1 MACGLAQTLEPTMR
15 HLRALSPLLLFF
27 ISNLAF
33 GGGYGGAEG
42 TNRLGQK
49 VGFTSEDLHQIWV
62 RDPKQGKGNFK
73 TYEMS
78 SECPAIIEWLD
89 AEPTKGLLIRCS
101 TTGLSPLA
109 GTTYTKIKSKRIKN
123 FCNEPAIV
131 FKCVA
136 GCERKEVPHIIV
148 EQPWEC

>member
-1 MACGLAQTLEPTMR
+1 MR
-15 HLRALSPLLLFF
+15 RLHIVLPLLLF
-27 ISNLAF
+27 ITSSLAF
-33 GGGYGGAEG
+33 GWSYGGAEG
-42 TNRLGQK
+42 TNGLGQK
-49 VGFTSEDLHQIWV
+49 VGFASEDLNQVWV
-62 RDPKQGKGNFK
+62 HDPKQGKDHFV

-89 AEPTKGLLIRCS
+89 SPPKKGLLIHCS
-101 TTGLSPLA
+101 PVGRSPLA
-109 GTTYTKIKSKRIKN
+109 GATYTKVKSKRIKN
-123 FCNEPAIV
+123 VCKKPATV